1 MFYTGVDEEESEK
14 ILGGVGEDNISP
26 DDYLTVPFNPKYGS
40 SWFPYNR
47 WGVLYS

>member
-1 MFYTGVDEEESEK
+1 LLFYTGEEESEK
-14 ILGGVGEDNISP
+14 ILGEGNISP
-26 DDYLTVPFNPKYGS
+26 DDYLAGPFSPNYGS